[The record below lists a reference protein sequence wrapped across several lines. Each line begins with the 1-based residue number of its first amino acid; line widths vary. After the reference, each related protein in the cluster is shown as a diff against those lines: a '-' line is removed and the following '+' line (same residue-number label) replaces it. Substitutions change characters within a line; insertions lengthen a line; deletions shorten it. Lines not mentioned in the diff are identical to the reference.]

1 MKNIIEE
8 ITNLTDEWYTLCGK
22 AGHYKDRDAH
32 WYIETKW
39 SYGNPPIYSVQ
50 HYGYILDKI
59 EEECDSYEEALT
71 FLRDTLKKEIEDER
85 KSQDER
91 GEDEW

>member
-1 MKNIIEE
+1 MNIIEE
-8 ITNLTDEWYTLCGK
+8 ITSLTDEWYRLIGPTHHK
-22 AGHYKDRDAH
+22 NRDVH

-39 SYGNPPIYSVQ
+39 SYGEPPIYIAQ

-71 FLRDTLKKEIEDER
+71 FLRDTLKEKIEEEKQDQKENEKD
-85 KSQDER
+85 
-91 GEDEW
+91 GWM